1 MNNKYKF
8 IGSSILLTTLMLI
21 GGIFQDN
28 IKLDS
33 IRLRAAGN
41 KQAYSFVKKDFT
53 VTQNPVIPSSAIN
66 FGYSPMEISELSEVF
81 TCDQGDTSD
90 INKTLTG
97 IGWYCQDSR
106 GFKVVNEGL
115 IGVEAYVMDKGNDYH
130 REIGIKAKFD
140 IQGDRACVLGENS
153 YFLFDLYYYDHY
165 LEKVEIKEY
174 RAPLEY
180 YYVDDNSSVY
190 YELDTDREE
199 FNYNDES
206 GELIQGCDIYKAV
219 LKEISIEYS
228 CSK

>member
-8 IGSSILLTTLMLI
+8 IGSSLLLTTLMLV
-21 GGIFQDN
+21 GGLLSN
-28 IKLDS
+28 NVKLDS

-41 KQAYSFVKKDFT
+41 KQTYSYVKKDFT
-53 VTQNPVIPSSAIN
+53 VTQDPVIPSSKIT
-66 FGYSPMEISELSEVF
+66 FGYSPMEISELSGVF

-90 INKTLTG
+90 INTTLTG
-97 IGWYCQDSR
+97 IGWNCQDSQ

-115 IGVEAYVMDKGNDYH
+115 IGVEAYAMDKGNDYH

-140 IQGDRACVLGENS
+140 IQGDRECVLGDNS
-153 YFLFDLYYYDHY
+153 YFLFDLYYYNHY

-174 RAPLEY
+174 RAPVEY
-180 YYVDDNSSVY
+180 YYVDDSSSVY

-199 FNYNDES
+199 FNYYNES
-206 GELIQGCDIYKAV
+206 GDYMQGCDIYKAV

>member
-8 IGSSILLTTLMLI
+8 IGSSLLLTTLMLV
-21 GGIFQDN
+21 GGLLSN
-28 IKLDS
+28 NVKLDS

-41 KQAYSFVKKDFT
+41 KQTYSFIKKDFS
-53 VTQNPVIPSSAIN
+53 VTQDPVIPSSAIT
-66 FGYSPMEISELSEVF
+66 FGYSPMEISELSGVF

-90 INKTLTG
+90 INTTLTG
-97 IGWYCQDSR
+97 IGWNCEDSR

-115 IGVEAYVMDKGNDYH
+115 IGVEAYAMDKGNDHH

-140 IQGDRACVLGENS
+140 IQGDRECVLGDNS
-153 YFLFDLYYYDHY
+153 YFLFDLYYYNHY
-165 LEKVEIKEY
+165 LETVEIKEY

-180 YYVDDNSSVY
+180 YYADDSSSVY
-190 YELDTDREE
+190 YELDTGR
-199 FNYNDES
+199 NDYDYRNES
-206 GELIQGCDIYKAV
+206 DELIQGCDIYKAV

>member
-1 MNNKYKF
+1 MNNKYRF

-41 KQAYSFVKKDFT
+41 KQTYSFVKKDFT
-53 VTQNPVIPSSAIN
+53 VTQNPVIPSSAIT

-81 TCDQGDTSD
+81 TCDQGDTSH
-90 INKTLTG
+90 ISTTLTG
-97 IGWYCQDSR
+97 IGWNCEDSR

-115 IGVEAYVMDKGNDYH
+115 IGVEAYVMDKENDFH
-130 REIGIKAKFD
+130 REIGINAKFD
-140 IQGDRACVLGENS
+140 IQGDRECVLGDNS
-153 YFLFDLYYYDHY
+153 YYLFDLYYYDHY

-174 RAPLEY
+174 RASLEY
-180 YYVDDNSSVY
+180 YYVDDSSSVY
-190 YELDTDREE
+190 YELDTGR
-199 FNYNDES
+199 NDYDYRNES

-219 LKEISIEYS
+219 LKEISLEYS